1 MKLLIFGIVA
11 SGKTTL
17 AKALSCRLGIPW
29 YEGDCI
35 AWVQDKKTRY
45 KRTPQ
50 EQQEVIRRLDAE
62 GDWIVEGC
70 YRESQKI
77 LFDLAD
83 RVIFLDPPLHVR
95 KRRIFTRYVKQK
107 LGLEAC
113 HYKPDR
119 KLLRCMYQ
127 WTREFE
133 EERGYYEEILK
144 VYENKLVRVKSK
156 RQLVKVLETG
166 GL

>member
-29 YEGDCI
+29 YEGDCTALGMGVI
-35 AWVQDKKTRY
+35 KKTRY

-77 LFDLAD
+77 LFDGD
-83 RVIFLDPPLHVR
+83 RVFFDPPLH
-95 KRRIFTRYVKQK
+95 
-107 LGLEAC
+107 
-113 HYKPDR
+113 
-119 KLLRCMYQ
+119 
-127 WTREFE
+127 E
-133 EERGYYEEILK
+133 EEADLQG
-144 VYENKLVRVKSK
+144 
-156 RQLVKVLETG
+156 T
-166 GL
+166 